1 MTGNPGLD
9 KILLGLNGIVVA
21 LAAALIVY
29 SHTMIKPQAVNQNA
43 EYTNLVRFATVENQ
57 KAPVVF
63 KNTVV
68 NLYSRESRLRFLDVE
83 INVEVYQDGMQ
94 TQVQNIKPILFDT
107 LIDIA
112 GNTKP
117 EDLNSVTGKILL
129 ESRLKTKVNEL
140 INKKLIKQIYFSKF
154 IIQ

>member
-1 MTGNPGLD
+1 
-9 KILLGLNGIVVA
+9 
-21 LAAALIVY
+21 
-29 SHTMIKPQAVNQNA
+29 
-43 EYTNLVRFATVENQ
+43 
-57 KAPVVF
+57 
-63 KNTVV
+63 V